1 MIFSCSLS
9 ALQVLEKLKG
19 NHPLLIQLQDMLHK
33 IETDQKEAAFTWV
46 FVKMKPQIELPKN
59 S

>member
-1 MIFSCSLS
+1 MIFPYSLS
-9 ALQVLEKLKG
+9 ALQALEKLKG
-19 NHPLLIQLQDMLHK
+19 NHLLLIQIQDMLHK

-46 FVKMKPQIELPKN
+46 F